1 MPSLI
6 TSFENTPGI
15 VHNWLMRAAADIF
28 VIGDLPQ
35 LRLIAWNRNPLD
47 AITGEEAID
56 LYERN
61 WRFVDEAAM
70 LPCERTVIDRLIRE
84 YGHGIFHV

>member
-1 MPSLI
+1 MK
-6 TSFENTPGI
+6 
-15 VHNWLMRAAADIF
+15 AAADTF

-35 LRLIAWNRNPLD
+35 LRLIAWNRNPHD
-47 AITGEEAID
+47 AISGEEAFD

-70 LPCERTVIDRLIRE
+70 LPRERTVIDRLTRE
-84 YGHGIFHV
+84 YGHGILHV

>member
-1 MPSLI
+1 
-6 TSFENTPGI
+6 
-15 VHNWLMRAAADIF
+15 MRASADTF

-35 LRLIAWNRNPLD
+35 LRLIAWNRNPHD
-47 AITGEEAID
+47 AITGEEAFD

-70 LPCERTVIDRLIRE
+70 LPRERTVIDLLTRE
-84 YGHGIFHV
+84 YGHGILHV

>member
-1 MPSLI
+1 
-6 TSFENTPGI
+6 
-15 VHNWLMRAAADIF
+15 MRAEDDNI

-35 LRLIAWNRNPLD
+35 LRLIAWNRKPED
-47 AITGEEAID
+47 AVTGEVALA

-70 LPCERTVIDRLIRE
+70 LPDERAVLDRLIRD
-84 YGHGIFHV
+84 YGNGLLLV

>member
-1 MPSLI
+1 MK
-6 TSFENTPGI
+6 
-15 VHNWLMRAAADIF
+15 AAADTF

-47 AITGEEAID
+47 AITAEEAFD

-70 LPCERTVIDRLIRE
+70 LPGERAVIDRLTRE
-84 YGHGIFHV
+84 YGHGILHV

>member
-1 MPSLI
+1 
-6 TSFENTPGI
+6 
-15 VHNWLMRAAADIF
+15 MRVAATF

-35 LRLIAWNRNPLD
+35 LRLIAWNRNPHD
-47 AITGEEAID
+47 AISGEEAFD

-70 LPCERTVIDRLIRE
+70 SPHERAVVARLTRE
-84 YGHGIFHV
+84 YGKGILHV